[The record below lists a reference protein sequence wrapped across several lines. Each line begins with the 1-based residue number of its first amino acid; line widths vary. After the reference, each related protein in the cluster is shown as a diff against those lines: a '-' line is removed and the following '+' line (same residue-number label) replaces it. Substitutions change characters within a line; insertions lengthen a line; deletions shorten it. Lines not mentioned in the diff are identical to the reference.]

1 MQRPHLQLDWLHVF
15 VAVVDGGS
23 LSAAAPAV
31 HRSPSAVSMQL
42 QKLEQAVGQLLL
54 RRSARSLELTP
65 AGAELLGYARRML
78 ALHDETLDALSG
90 PALSGE
96 VRMGVPDDY
105 AARYLTPVLRDFAA
119 RHAGVDILLDCEQST
134 ALIPKIR
141 RGELDLALVSRD
153 RPTLGR
159 LLFKEPMVWVGAPE
173 SKVWQ
178 RQPLPIAVYEAAS
191 MARRGAVAALAQHG
205 RDYRMVYNSSSL
217 VGQVAAVKSGI
228 AIAALTRCSVPSD
241 LEILGERHG
250 LPALPPMEVALV
262 RSRAV
267 SRREPAID
275 ALYRQI
281 VRTLATV
288 IEPD

>member
-42 QKLEQAVGQLLL
+42 QKLEQAVGQQLLH
-54 RRSARSLELTP
+54 RSARSLALTP
-65 AGAELLGYARRML
+65 AGTELLGYARRML
-78 ALHDETLDALSG
+78 ALHDETLDALNG

-105 AARYLTPVLRDFAA
+105 ATRYLTPVLRDFAA

-134 ALIPKIR
+134 ALIPKLR

-153 RPTLGR
+153 RPSLGR

-173 SKVWQ
+173 SRVWQ

-191 MARRGAVAALAQHG
+191 MARRGAVAALARQG

-228 AIAALTRCSVPSD
+228 AIAALTRCSVPPD

-262 RSRAV
+262 RARGV

-281 VRTLATV
+281 VHTLAAV